1 MDRFRFGCVF
11 LCVCGL
17 IVAGFLGLNWDREA
31 LESRVA
37 ECKLVK
43 VSCGQNGHQATTC
56 QQWHA
61 ECLQTLEHDRHDS
74 FVVGVGCCIFITI
87 SSIFHCCAKYDR
99 FLQLAAILS
108 FQLYRADQW
117 GDNPDILAIEVLI
130 LACKQW
136 LGQASSIA
144 PLGQCFCIVFMI
156 FWTDYGSRY
165 LNRQTWRCK
174 VEVVIFLAWLAYDA
188 FKIWLKERVIY
199 MRPTYLLKK
208 KKPPTIVGKQKP
220 DSGGKVRSRSPA
232 RPKRNNSHPERK

>member
-1 MDRFRFGCVF
+1 MNLTRCVCLRVCVF
-11 LCVCGL
+11 IAVVALGLQWTWKTWESHVAQCGL
-17 IVAGFLGLNWDREA
+17 DH
-31 LESRVA
+31 
-37 ECKLVK
+37 
-43 VSCGQNGHQATTC
+43 VSCVQNQWATAPTC
-56 QQWHA
+56 QQWHDQ
-61 ECLQTLEHDRHDS
+61 CLQTLENDRHDS
-74 FVVGVGCCIFITI
+74 FVVGVGCCIFTTI
-87 SSIFHCCAKYDR
+87 SLVFHYCAEYDR